1 MIGHRQFDHAT
12 HIRHLE
18 QAERHVAQGDNR
30 PGLVAR
36 VDASGLGNDPEV
48 LKIFSERARQRA
60 NTLGDNT
67 VSNRRSTYDEP
78 SRPLPSGKLEEVLQP
93 GYFAD
98 AVESSVRPFDRIEVT
113 AGVNGEPEFAM
124 LVVRSVVNPRG
135 GGKSVEVERLG

>member
-18 QAERHVAQGDNR
+18 QAERHVAQGERHIAEQEERVAHLARRGHNVSR
-30 PGLVAR
+30 SPGNGHLR
-36 VDASGLGNDPEV
+36 VLAGGPNQALEHLLLHS
-48 LKIFSERARQRA
+48 
-60 NTLGDNT
+60 
-67 VSNRRSTYDEP
+67 
-78 SRPLPSGKLEEVLQP
+78 LEEVLQP

-113 AGVNGEPEFAM
+113 AGVNGEQEFAM